1 MLRIAL
7 ALFYVALSTPA
18 LAQITGSLPP
28 ATPSLKR
35 EISVASDLVRIG
47 DLIDNAGERARVP
60 IFRSPDLGQ
69 TGTVSAERV
78 IEAVRA
84 HGFTVVETSGV
95 SEVAVTRLSR
105 LISVKDLEAQIAAA
119 LAGQS
124 GLGEAKDISVVIERD
139 ARPLHLESSLPAE
152 LKPTRVFYDPRSAR
166 FDVTFE
172 APGSVA
178 ARRLPLRYVGT
189 AIETREAAMLM
200 RPLNRS
206 EVVKASDI
214 VIERRPKAELRNDVV
229 STSEAAV
236 GLAARRPLAAGE
248 PLRPGDLMKP
258 ELVQRN
264 EAVTLVYQAPGLV
277 LTIRGKALESGA
289 QGDAI
294 NVLNL
299 QSKRT
304 LQGTVSGAGEV
315 TIAAIMPRA
324 AAQGSAAPSQPAAD
338 PPRSE

>member
-7 ALFYVALSTPA
+7 TLFYVALSTPA

-95 SEVAVTRLSR
+95 SELAGTRLSR

-178 ARRLPLRYVGT
+178 ARRLPLRYV
-189 AIETREAAMLM
+189 
-200 RPLNRS
+200 
-206 EVVKASDI
+206 
-214 VIERRPKAELRNDVV
+214 
-229 STSEAAV
+229 
-236 GLAARRPLAAGE
+236 
-248 PLRPGDLMKP
+248 
-258 ELVQRN
+258 
-264 EAVTLVYQAPGLV
+264 
-277 LTIRGKALESGA
+277 
-289 QGDAI
+289 
-294 NVLNL
+294 
-299 QSKRT
+299 
-304 LQGTVSGAGEV
+304 
-315 TIAAIMPRA
+315 
-324 AAQGSAAPSQPAAD
+324 
-338 PPRSE
+338 

>member
-95 SEVAVTRLSR
+95 SEVAVT
-105 LISVKDLEAQIAAA
+105 
-119 LAGQS
+119 
-124 GLGEAKDISVVIERD
+124 
-139 ARPLHLESSLPAE
+139 
-152 LKPTRVFYDPRSAR
+152 
-166 FDVTFE
+166 
-172 APGSVA
+172 
-178 ARRLPLRYVGT
+178 
-189 AIETREAAMLM
+189 
-200 RPLNRS
+200 
-206 EVVKASDI
+206 
-214 VIERRPKAELRNDVV
+214 
-229 STSEAAV
+229 
-236 GLAARRPLAAGE
+236 
-248 PLRPGDLMKP
+248 
-258 ELVQRN
+258 
-264 EAVTLVYQAPGLV
+264 LVYQAPGLV

-315 TIAAIMPRA
+315 
-324 AAQGSAAPSQPAAD
+324 
-338 PPRSE
+338 